1 MKNRYLYRI
10 AMALGMAFSLA
21 PLGALAQTAAATP
34 APASDSSEPKEDLIV
49 LSPFEVS
56 ASDERGYT
64 ASTTLAGN
72 RLNTA
77 VRDIGNA
84 VTVITSQF
92 LTDIG
97 ATDNATLLQ
106 YTTGTEVGSVY
117 GNFSGNGDGSTLDES
132 PHFINPNN
140 NTRVRG
146 LTSADNTRDYF
157 LTDIP
162 WEGYNIDG
170 VDLQRGPNSILFGQG
185 SPAGIINTR
194 TRQASYK
201 DSNEVTLRVGSFGTT
216 RETLDINKVLIKNEL
231 AIRLDLVNA
240 NEKFR
245 EKPAFSKSERGYGAV
260 RWEPGFL
267 KKGMG
272 RTIIKADFEV
282 GKVNSNNPRDIP
294 PIDKITPW
302 FFTGTTAG
310 TDSNGNPFTYPNLN
324 RITVTPQQNMD
335 GNTGLPNHGTGI
347 KVQGG
352 PQEIKATNNPYYQ
365 PWMGNF
371 GNQFGNPTFNF
382 NGDSSS
388 AQGQGIN
395 WEPGSNHGIGPDGK
409 INTSGLLHF
418 QRPGGVAGYAQ
429 YALNA
434 GLKNS
439 DKGVY
444 KDKTLTD
451 PSVFDFYNL
460 LLDGPNK
467 KEWQNFRTYNVSL
480 AQTFFHDQIGFEAI
494 YNREWYKNGQISLLD
509 GNGTQ
514 AIGIDVNSVYPDGTN
529 NGLPNVVNGTPN
541 PNVGRPYLSSS
552 SKYTNNSYVSNRTSR
567 RLTVFAK
574 HNFDEGEHRNWFTKA
589 IGEHTITGLANE
601 DIQTTDNRS
610 WQRYGTD
617 AAYETFVD
625 NFGTTTKTKFT
636 SDSLTPNSVIYLGP
650 SLASATSA
658 AGAHI
663 KNPSALQSI
672 AGGSVYAFDSTW
684 NRPTDPTAP
693 GYVDPKALWID
704 NYTPQKNPA
713 SPDGLYR
720 DGSGNVIAAG
730 QSTQSANPANY
741 IGFRAMP
748 ITVIDSEKSAANRD
762 LLTHDARLTKS
773 QLTSTAATWQG
784 HFWDNFLVATYGV
797 RKDISRSWSYSENIN
812 GINIGDH
819 LLTPGEIALSHPSVN
834 DSYGHLN
841 LTDGTYHLDTRPD
854 TSLQV
859 TSHAWT
865 AVAHL
870 NQLPVLKRLPVQVSL
885 FYNHSTDFQPASQ
898 RVDAY
903 GQPLSP
909 PSGETK
915 DYGILI
921 ESLDS
926 NYSLK
931 INKYT
936 TTSTN
941 ATSSALGGAWFIG
954 ASQVWSGNWVNRFDH
969 QWFNYDDAR
978 GANNFT
984 AADWQWNAFN
994 YEPAPASGST
1004 PAETAAQA
1012 HTRMLGVISAWRAWQ
1027 KSVDPRFYA
1036 AWGINLNDTSKAI
1049 TSSNPNGFAVTEDS
1063 VSKGYE
1069 IELSAL
1075 PTKNWRLTVNASKTE
1090 AQRTN
1095 IGGTALSQFITSY
1108 EKALK
1113 TTPVGDLR
1121 IWWGGAGA
1129 DTALKQWNGNEGAEW
1144 ALRKLQEGTNVPEL
1158 REWRFNGITNYSFDH
1173 GILKGVNVGGGV
1185 RYESPIVIGYKL
1197 IPGATA
1203 NDINFDLTSPY
1214 KGPADTNF
1222 DFWVGYGHKFSKY
1235 IDWSIQLNVRNAFV
1249 GNELITLTT
1258 EPDGSPATSRIRPP
1272 QTWQLTN
1279 TFKF

>member
-1 MKNRYLYRI
+1 MHTFQKRI
-10 AMALGMAFSLA
+10 LHGYFV
-21 PLGALAQTAAATP
+21 ALALALTLATNASAQQTAP
-34 APASDSSEPKEDLIV
+34 APKKDAAKQDEDVLV

-56 ASDERGYT
+56 ASDNKGYT

-72 RLNTA
+72 RLNTE

-92 LTDIG
+92 LKDIG
-97 ATDNATLLQ
+97 ATDNSTLLQ

-117 GNFSGNGDGSTLDES
+117 GNFQGSGDGATLDES

-194 TRQASYK
+194 TKQGSFK
-201 DSNEVTLRVGSFGTT
+201 DSNEVTFRVGSFGST

-231 AIRLDLVNA
+231 AVRIDLVKG
-240 NEKFR
+240 NEKF
-245 EKPAFSKSERGYGAV
+245 KQDPAFSNTERAYGAI
-260 RWEPGFL
+260 RWEPGFM
-267 KKGMG
+267 KKGSA
-272 RTIIKADFEV
+272 RTIIKANFEV

-302 FFTGTTAG
+302 YFTGTIAG
-310 TDSNGNPFTYPNLN
+310 RDANNQPFTFSNMN
-324 RITVTPQQNMD
+324 RVTITPQQNMD
-335 GNTGLPNHGTGI
+335 GNTGLPFHGTGI
-347 KVQGG
+347 KVHGG
-352 PQEIKATNNPYYQ
+352 PNEIKATTNQWYL

-371 GNQFGNPTFNF
+371 GNQFGNPSFNY
-382 NGDSSS
+382 NGNAS
-388 AQGQGIN
+388 AVQGPGIN
-395 WEPGSNHGIGPDGK
+395 WEPRSNHGIDATGA
-409 INTSGLLHF
+409 INTAGLLHF
-418 QRPGGVAGYAQ
+418 QRPGGVAGYAA
-429 YALNA
+429 YAQNA
-434 GLKNS
+434 NLLYS

-451 PSVFDFYNL
+451 PSIFDFYNL

-467 KEWQNFRTYNVSL
+467 KEWQNFRTYNISL
-480 AQTFFHDQIGFEAI
+480 AQTFFHDSMGFEAS
-494 YNREWYKNGQISLLD
+494 YNKEWYKNGQLSLLD

-514 AIGIDVNSVYPDGTN
+514 AISIDINSVYPDGTS

-541 PNVGRPYLSSS
+541 PNVGRPYLSSAS
-552 SKYTNNSYVSNRTSR
+552 QWTNNSYVSNRSTK

-574 HNFDEGEHRNWFTKA
+574 HNFDEGEHRNWFTRFL
-589 IGEHTITGLANE
+589 GEHTVTGLANE
-601 DIQTTDNRS
+601 DLQNTDSRN
-610 WQRYGTD
+610 WVRYGTD
-617 AAYETFVD
+617 AAYEAFVNNLNAPVTSKIKFMD
-625 NFGTTTKTKFT
+625 NTM
-636 SDSLTPNSVIYLGP
+636 TPNSVIYLGP

-663 KNPSALQSI
+663 SNPTAVMTLTS
-672 AGGSVYAFDSTW
+672 GTVRTFDSTW
-684 NRPTDPTAP
+684 NKPTNPSDPN
-693 GYVDPKALWID
+693 YVNPAAFWLD
-704 NYTPQKNPA
+704 NYMPQVNPV
-713 SPDGLYR
+713 SSDGLYR
-720 DGSGNVIAAG
+720 NDAGAVIAVG
-730 QSTQSANPANY
+730 QSTQSQNPANY
-741 IGFRAMP
+741 VGFVNVP
-748 ITVIDSEKSAANRD
+748 INIIDSESSMANRN
-762 LLTHDARLTKS
+762 LLTHDAKLTKS

-784 HFWDNFLVATYGV
+784 HFWDNALVATYGV
-797 RKDISRSWSYSENIN
+797 RKDISRSWAYSEN
-812 GINIGDH
+812 
-819 LLTPGEIALSHPSVN
+819 VN
-834 DSYGHLN
+834 SSTSDAYGHLN
-841 LTDGTYHLDTRPD
+841 FTPTVYKLNEKPD
-854 TSLQV
+854 TTLQV
-859 TSHAWT
+859 ISHAWT

-870 NQLPVLKRLPVQVSL
+870 NQLPVLKKLPVQVSL

-903 GQPLSP
+903 GEALSP

-915 DYGILI
+915 DYGILL
-921 ESLDS
+921 ESMNG

-941 ATSSALGGAWFIG
+941 ASSGALGGAWFIG
-954 ASQVWSGNWVNRFDH
+954 ASQVWSGNWVNRFEYN
-969 QWFNYDDAR
+969 WFNYDDNR

-984 AADWQWNAFN
+984 SADWQWNAFN
-994 YEPAPASGST
+994 YEPAPG
-1004 PAETAAQA
+1004 ETVVQAQA
-1012 HTRMLGVISAWRAWQ
+1012 REQGVIAAWRTWQ
-1027 KSVDPRFYA
+1027 KSVDPRFYK
-1036 AWGINLNDTSKAI
+1036 AWGINLNDLSKPI

-1121 IWWGGAGA
+1121 IWWGSAGA
-1129 DTALKQWNGNEGAEW
+1129 DTSLKQWNGTEGAEW

-1158 REWRFNGITNYSFDH
+1158 REWRFNGITNYNFDH
-1173 GILKGVNVGGGV
+1173 GFLKGVNVGGGI
-1185 RYESPIVIGYKL
+1185 RYESAIVIGYKP

-1203 NDINFDLTSPY
+1203 ADINFDLTNPY

-1222 DFWVGYGHKFSKY
+1222 DFWVGYGRRIWKN
-1235 IDWSIQLNVRNAFV
+1235 IDWSVQLNVRNAFV
-1249 GNELITLTT
+1249 GNELIPLTT
-1258 EPDGSPATSRIRPP
+1258 EPDGTPATYRIRPP